1 MSKRLLIV
9 EVLEAK
15 NLIASERSGTSDPYA
30 VCTLLD
36 IAMREVK
43 NEKFKTKTKQKTL
56 NPKWNE
62 KFSFGSSYDLS
73 NAMALPTLSIHL
85 FHKAQSL
92 IGADLPMGNIDIPL
106 DSLPADGS
114 TVKEFYKLRKVG
126 RMKDVAGEVLL
137 SIRFSAP
144 LHKQSSAALIGG
156 DDLVADEEEGGVQ
169 FADEGEVDEN
179 PDHVDMEPNE
189 LMVVVIQGQNL
200 AIKDKALFGK
210 GSSDPLVILE
220 VKGQK
225 KKKTKTIK
233 KNLNP
238 QWNETFFIPVAD
250 ESLSLEVTVEDYDLT
265 ANDFMGRVIIPLSTY
280 ADKKPVKQW
289 FKLKD
294 KRGNVSSE
302 NLGDLELNILWRFNA
317 EIHAAKVAAQAKKKA
332 SKFGALTGA
341 LGIGSDSD
349 TDVDDEEGDEPVE
362 EVVELTEEEAAAALK
377 EKEEAEAALKKELGD
392 TEIKSGDWQ
401 LQVHIL
407 EARELKPKDLNGLSD
422 PIVYIEVLGEKQNSS
437 VKPESLSAV
446 FDELFIF
453 NFRNLDKDDID
464 TAVVRVSVM
473 DANVVTKNVLI
484 GAYTFDTSDVYFQK
498 DHEYYRKWVALMN
511 DDDPEDVGV
520 QGML

>member
-1 MSKRLLIV
+1 MSQRLLIV

-15 NLIASERSGTSDPYA
+15 NLIACERSGTSDPYA

-43 NEKFKTKTKQKTL
+43 NEKFKTKAKSKTL

-62 KFSFGSSYDLS
+62 KFSFGSSYDLK
-73 NAMALPTLSIHL
+73 NVLALPTLSINL
-85 FHKAQSL
+85 YHKAQSL
-92 IGADLPMGNIDIPL
+92 IGADLPMGNVDITL
-106 DSLPADGS
+106 DSLPSDGS

-126 RMKDVAGEVLL
+126 RMKDVAGEVQL

-144 LHKQSSAALIGG
+144 LESASSGLAFGSGG
-156 DDLVADEEEGGVQ
+156 DEDVGGGGMPTEGGEE
-169 FADEGEVDEN
+169 FEIN
-179 PDHVDMEPNE
+179 PDHEDMEPNE

-200 AIKDKALFGK
+200 PIKDKAMFGK
-210 GSSDPLVILE
+210 GSSDPLVKLE
-220 VKGQK
+220 IKGQK
-225 KKKTKTIK
+225 KKQTKHIK

-238 QWNETFFIPVAD
+238 QWNETFYFPLTD
-250 ESLSLEVTVEDYDLT
+250 ESLSLQVTVEDYDLT
-265 ANDFMGRVIIPLSTY
+265 ANDFMGRVILPLNVY
-280 ADKKPVKQW
+280 ADMKPVKQW
-289 FKLKD
+289 IKLKD

-302 NLGDLELNILWRFNA
+302 NLGDIELSILWRFNP
-317 EIHAAKVAAQAKKKA
+317 EIHAANVLAESKKK
-332 SKFGALTGA
+332 SSTFGGLKFGGN
-341 LGIGSDSD
+341 DSD
-349 TDVDDEEGDEPVE
+349 TDIDDDEGEDPVE
-362 EVVELTEEEAAAALK
+362 EVVELSEEEAAAALK

-392 TEIKSGDWQ
+392 CEIKSGDWQ

-464 TAVVRVSVM
+464 QAVVRVSVM

-520 QGML
+520 QGK

>member
-9 EVLEAK
+9 EVVEAK
-15 NLIASERSGTSDPYA
+15 NLIACERSGTSDPYV
-30 VCTLLD
+30 VCSLLD

-43 NEKFKTKTKQKTL
+43 NEKFKTKVKSKTL
-56 NPKWNE
+56 NPKFNE
-62 KFSFGSSYDLS
+62 KFSFGSSYDLK
-73 NAMALPTLSIHL
+73 NVLALPTLSINL

-92 IGADLPMGNIDIPL
+92 IGADLPMGNIDITL
-106 DSLPADGS
+106 DSLPSDGS

-126 RMKDVAGEVLL
+126 RMKDVAGEVQL

-144 LHKQSSAALIGG
+144 LETAGSGGMNLGDSGG
-156 DDLVADEEEGGVQ
+156 DDMDEGGLMSSEV
-169 FADEGEVDEN
+169 GEMN
-179 PDHVDMEPNE
+179 PDHEDMEPNE

-200 AIKDKALFGK
+200 PIKDKAMFGK
-210 GSSDPLVILE
+210 GSSDPLVKLE
-220 VKGQK
+220 IKGQK
-225 KKKTKTIK
+225 KKQTKHIK

-238 QWNETFFIPVAD
+238 QWNETFFFPLTD
-250 ESLSLEVTVEDYDLT
+250 ESLSLQVTVEDYDLT
-265 ANDFMGRVIIPLSTY
+265 ANDFMGRVILPLNVY
-280 ADKKPVKQW
+280 ADMKPVKQW
-289 FKLKD
+289 LKLKD

-302 NLGDLELNILWRFNA
+302 NLGDVELSILWRFNA
-317 EIHAAKVAAQAKKKA
+317 EMHAAKVAADAKKK
-332 SKFGALTGA
+332 SSTFGGLKFGGN
-341 LGIGSDSD
+341 DSD
-349 TDVDDEEGDEPVE
+349 TEIDEDDEGEDPVE
-362 EVVELTEEEAAAALK
+362 EVVELSEEEAAAALK

-392 TEIKSGDWQ
+392 CEIKSGDWQ

-453 NFRNLDKDDID
+453 NFRNKDKDDID

-484 GAYTFDTSDVYFQK
+484 GSYSFDTSDVYFQK

-520 QGML
+520 QGK

>member
-1 MSKRLLIV
+1 
-9 EVLEAK
+9 
-15 NLIASERSGTSDPYA
+15 
-30 VCTLLD
+30 
-36 IAMREVK
+36 
-43 NEKFKTKTKQKTL
+43 
-56 NPKWNE
+56 
-62 KFSFGSSYDLS
+62 
-73 NAMALPTLSIHL
+73 
-85 FHKAQSL
+85 
-92 IGADLPMGNIDIPL
+92 
-106 DSLPADGS
+106 
-114 TVKEFYKLRKVG
+114 VKEFYKLRKVG

-238 QWNETFFIPVAD
+238 QWNETFFIPVSD